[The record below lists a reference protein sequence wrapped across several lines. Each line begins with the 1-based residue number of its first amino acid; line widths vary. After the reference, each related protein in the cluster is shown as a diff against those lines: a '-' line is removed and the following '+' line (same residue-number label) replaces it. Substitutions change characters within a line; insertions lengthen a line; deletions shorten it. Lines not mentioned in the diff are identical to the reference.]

1 MLPDVAAGAIRVAC
15 LMASIEGLTGAFKAR
30 KLRAVEV
37 IAGQVR
43 AAVAA
48 NSHGRIYT
56 AVLEEYALGQA
67 ARLQSMLDDGV
78 GLPAL
83 GGVPVAVK
91 DNIEV
96 MGLATSV
103 GSVGLARGAAARS
116 AAVIERLDAAGAV
129 LIGKTNLD
137 EAALGASGRND
148 RFGACLNPRY
158 PGMLPG
164 GSSAGSAAA
173 VAAGHALLGIGT
185 DTLGSIRIPAA
196 LCGLAGFKPTHSTW
210 STVGVVPLYAP
221 FDTLGLLAGSIADLR
236 AAVAALGPHA
246 AVDAIAL
253 QGAGPGRGALT
264 GGSAAQVPPA
274 RPRIAYLATGAVTCV
289 RPDVEQ
295 SYRAAVSKLEGA
307 DFEVVEFPPFDF
319 FAVARAAF
327 WVVVHDFR
335 ERLAQR
341 RDGAG
346 LALGGELHALLR
358 HAATLPAS
366 KFAAAQRAVH
376 AAASGLRR
384 ALEQFDGLLTPTCP
398 VAGLRMDEAV
408 PATLATF
415 VACANVA
422 GLPAVT
428 WPTADRGGSAPHSLQ
443 LIGRHGGDRMLLALA
458 QRLQDVLDGPGPLP

>member
-1 MLPDVAAGAIRVAC
+1 MLPDAAAGAMGVAW
-15 LMASIEGLTGAFKAR
+15 LMDSIEGLTGALKAR

-37 IAGQVR
+37 IAGRVR

-48 NSHGRIYT
+48 NPHGRIYT
-56 AVLEEYALGQA
+56 AVLDEYALGQA
-67 ARLQSMLDDGV
+67 ARLQSMLDHGA

-96 MGLATSV
+96 MGLPTSV
-103 GSVGLARGAAARS
+103 GSVGLARGAAVRS
-116 AAVIERLDAAGAV
+116 ATMIERLHAAGAV

-158 PGMLPG
+158 PSMLPG

-196 LCGLAGFKPTHSTW
+196 LCGLAGFKPTHATW
-210 STVGVVPLYAP
+210 STAGVVPLYAP

-236 AAVAALGPHA
+236 AAVDALGPHA
-246 AVDAIAL
+246 APELA
-253 QGAGPGRGALT
+253 
-264 GGSAAQVPPA
+264 PA
-274 RPRIAYLATGAVTCV
+274 RPRIAYLAEGAVACV
-289 RPDVEQ
+289 RPDVER
-295 SYRAAVSKLEGA
+295 SYRAGVARLQDGA
-307 DFEVVEFPPFDF
+307 DFELVEFPSFDF

-327 WVVVHDFR
+327 WVVTHDFF
-335 ERLAQR
+335 ERLGQR
-341 RDGAG
+341 RDGAA
-346 LALGGELHALLR
+346 LALGGDLRALR
-358 HAATLPAS
+358 SHAATLPAS
-366 KFAAAQRAVH
+366 KFAAAQRAVQ

-384 ALEQFDGLLTPTCP
+384 AIEPYDGLLTPSCP
-398 VAGLRMDEAV
+398 VAGLHRDEVV
-408 PATLATF
+408 PTTLATF

-422 GLPAVT
+422 GLPAVA

-443 LIGRHGGDRMLLALA
+443 LIGRHGSDRVLLALA

>member
-1 MLPDVAAGAIRVAC
+1 
-15 LMASIEGLTGAFKAR
+15 MASIEGLIGAFKAR
-30 KLRAVEV
+30 ELRAVEV
-37 IAGQVR
+37 IAGHVR

-48 NSHGRIYT
+48 NPHGRIYT
-56 AVLEEYALGQA
+56 AVLQEYALGQA
-67 ARLQSMLDDGV
+67 DRLQGMLDRGA

-96 MGLATSV
+96 MGLPTSV
-103 GSVGLARGAAARS
+103 GSVGLAHGAAARS

-137 EAALGASGRND
+137 EAALGASGRNE

-210 STVGVVPLYAP
+210 STAGVVPLYAP
-221 FDTLGLLAGSIADLR
+221 FDTVGLLAGSIADLR
-236 AAVAALGPHA
+236 AAVDALGPHA
-246 AVDAIAL
+246 A
-253 QGAGPGRGALT
+253 PELT
-264 GGSAAQVPPA
+264 RL
-274 RPRIAYLATGAVTCV
+274 RPRIGYLAAGAVACM
-289 RPDVEQ
+289 RPDVER
-295 SYRAAVSKLEGA
+295 SYRADVARLQEGA
-307 DFEVVEFPPFDF
+307 DFELVEFPTFDF

-327 WVVVHDFR
+327 WVVVHDFC
-335 ERLAQR
+335 ERLTQR
-341 RDGAG
+341 RDGAA
-346 LALGGELHALLR
+346 LALGAELRALRSHAVTR
-358 HAATLPAS
+358 PAS
-366 KFAAAQRAVH
+366 KFVAAQRAVH
-376 AAASGLRR
+376 AAAPELRR

-398 VAGLRMDEAV
+398 MAFLPAEEDV

-422 GLPAVT
+422 GLPAVA
-428 WPTADRGGSAPHSLQ
+428 WPAADDGGPAPRSLQ
-443 LIGRHGGDRMLLALA
+443 LIGRQGADRMLLRLA
-458 QRLQDVLDGPGPLP
+458 QHVQNGLAAPGPIFPRASAREAEQRRRFTADP